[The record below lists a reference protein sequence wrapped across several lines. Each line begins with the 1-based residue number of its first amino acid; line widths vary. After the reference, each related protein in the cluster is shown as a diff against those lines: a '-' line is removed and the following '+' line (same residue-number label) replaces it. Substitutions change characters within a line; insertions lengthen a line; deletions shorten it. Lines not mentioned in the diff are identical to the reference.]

1 MVKKRKEKHFK
12 SLLPFLCFCSR
23 RIDTRAQTGIHKKCI
38 RLSRK
43 HLAFK
48 CLPFK
53 TKAKSESGI
62 PPTIYDSL
70 MGLVL
75 HIVDI
80 EARLFY
86 AVLIRDIKKFK
97 SLKGFSPQPRESSLD
112 LLIFYFFSATIN
124 IIKRTLTSP
133 TSLARKLVIRSGNLL
148 IEISQLKRVI

>member
-1 MVKKRKEKHFK
+1 
-12 SLLPFLCFCSR
+12 
-23 RIDTRAQTGIHKKCI
+23 
-38 RLSRK
+38 
-43 HLAFK
+43 
-48 CLPFK
+48 
-53 TKAKSESGI
+53 
-62 PPTIYDSL
+62 

-97 SLKGFSPQPRESSLD
+97 SLKGFSPQPTESSLD